1 MWIPEGGRLW
11 TVGTVYIKLLRLKLA
26 LCIKTTRGQGCWL
39 RVTGK
44 IVGNKF
50 KVVMGQIIGLL

>member
-1 MWIPEGGRLW
+1 MDIE
-11 TVGTVYIKLLRLKLA
+11 TVYIKFLRLNLA

>member
-1 MWIPEGGRLW
+1 MDIE
-11 TVGTVYIKLLRLKLA
+11 TVYIKFLRLNLA

-50 KVVMGQIIGLL
+50 KVVMGKIIGLL